1 MVKDEH
7 GEWRLADRP
16 ERMPLTYT
24 LQAIK
29 RG

>member
-7 GEWRLADRP
+7 GEWRLAERRDRA
-16 ERMPLTYT
+16 PLTYT

-29 RG
+29 QN